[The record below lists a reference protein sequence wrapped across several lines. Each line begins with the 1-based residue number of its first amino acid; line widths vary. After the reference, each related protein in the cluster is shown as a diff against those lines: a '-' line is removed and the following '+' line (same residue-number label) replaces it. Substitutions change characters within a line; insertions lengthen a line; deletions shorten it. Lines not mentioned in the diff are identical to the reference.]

1 MGHVHVEK
9 IWHLIYLILIS
20 HLIDMVV
27 EVAVSKSHQ
36 CRRKKIRED
45 KESIAHKI
53 GVSLLSH
60 VFIINRAHKR
70 I

>member
-1 MGHVHVEK
+1 MCDVHVEK
-9 IWHLIYLILIS
+9 ILHFIYLILIC

-27 EVAVSKSHQ
+27 EVAVPKSHQ

-45 KESIAHKI
+45 KESIAQEKPKI

-60 VFIINRAHKR
+60 VFLL
-70 I
+70 